1 MAGQYRASKSRTQN
15 RPGWSISFRH
25 PLRPDARGKSGL
37 KVRRGLG
44 TDDGQEADSL
54 VAQMNEILTDESW
67 WNASKRQEA
76 ERRFSRVIVDV
87 FYDDIQAGQTDTRR
101 LREQH
106 IPLPSA
112 EDGYSRVMFVG
123 TTGAGKTSLLRH
135 FIGSDPE
142 TDRFPS
148 TSTAKTTISDIEII
162 PSEGQFAAA
171 VTFFSEHRVQANVE
185 DCLADAC
192 LAAWEDS
199 ADEKIIEELL
209 NHDDQKFRLSYV
221 LGSWQKAKSPVSEDD
236 WSFDGDDADEIG
248 SAVSSEDELSDEE
261 RRGNQTALERYLD
274 RVKALAGKVSI
285 AISDD
290 LGEDIQNLRGSDRDA
305 AEDLFEEYVQHEP
318 QFAEIVHDLLD
329 GIRSRFD
336 LIEAGDLRR
345 RRSGWPELWTY
356 TTQDRSDFIRHV
368 RWFSSNYAPQFG
380 RLLTPLV
387 DGVRVRGPL
396 FPGFDDI
403 QPRLVLLD
411 GQGLGHTPES
421 SSSVTT
427 HITRRY
433 QDVNVILLIDSAQ
446 NPMQAAPLAVLR
458 SVASSGHNGKLAIAF
473 THFDQVK
480 GDNLPGFGAKR
491 AHVMASVTNALNSL
505 KDILGAP
512 VIRAVERDLDER
524 CFMLGGLHFATNR
537 LPGGVIK
544 EMHGLLGFFARAIEP
559 PRPPEAGPVYDMTGL
574 LFAVQAAANDFQQP
588 WKARLGLG
596 SHDGVRREHWTRVKA
611 LNRRIAGELDDE
623 YDTLRPIADLVARLS
638 ESISRFL
645 DSPLAWTREPEN
657 EEEAEIAIATVR
669 RAVFNELHD
678 FVAARVIEGHLP
690 QWREAHDLRGRGST
704 FVRAREIRDIYEASA
719 PVPTAVVTE
728 PSIVFLRQVRALV
741 HRSIEE
747 NGGELRVSSVA

>member
-1 MAGQYRASKSRTQN
+1 MTGQYTASKSQTQN
-15 RPGWSISFRH
+15 RPGWSMSFRH
-25 PLRPDARGKSGL
+25 PLRPDARGKPGL

-44 TDDGQEADSL
+44 TDDGDEADRL
-54 VAQMNEILTDESW
+54 VAEMNEILSDESW

-76 ERRFSRVIVDV
+76 ERRFSKVIVDA
-87 FYDDIQAGQTDTRR
+87 FYDDIQAGRTDTWA

-142 TDRFPS
+142 KDRFPS
-148 TSTAKTTISDIEII
+148 TSTAKTTISDIEVI
-162 PSEGQFAAA
+162 PAEGPFAAV

-192 LAAWEDS
+192 LAVWEG
-199 ADEKIIEELL
+199 APDEKIIDELL
-209 NHDDQKFRLSYV
+209 NHDDQKFRLGYI
-221 LGSWQKAKSPVSEDD
+221 LGSWRKAKTRVSQDD
-236 WSFDGDDADEIG
+236 WSFDDDSADDLDSSESLDDEIP
-248 SAVSSEDELSDEE
+248 EDE
-261 RRGNQTALERYLD
+261 RRENQAALERYLD
-274 RVKALAGKVSI
+274 RIKALASKVST
-285 AISDD
+285 AISGE
-290 LGEDIQNLRGSDRDA
+290 LGENIKDLKGSDRDA

-318 QFAEIVHDLLD
+318 DFAEIVHDILD
-329 GIRSRFD
+329 DVRSRFE
-336 LIEAGDLRR
+336 LIEAGDLQR
-345 RRSGWPELWTY
+345 RRSGWPEIWTY
-356 TTQDRSDFIRHV
+356 ETEDRSDFIRQV

-387 DGVRVRGPL
+387 DGVRAKGPL

-433 QDVNVILLIDSAQ
+433 RDVDVILLVDSAQ
-446 NPMQAAPLAVLR
+446 NPMQAAPLAVMR
-458 SVASSGHNGKLAIAF
+458 SVASSGHNDKLAIAF

-480 GDNLPGFGAKR
+480 GDNLPRFEDKR
-491 AHVMASVTNALNSL
+491 NHVLASVTNALSSL
-505 KDILGAP
+505 KDVLGAP
-512 VIRAVERDLDER
+512 VIRALERDLDDR
-524 CFMLGGLHFATNR
+524 CFMLGGLHIATNK

-544 EMHGLLGFFARAIEP
+544 EMNGLLKFFERAIQP
-559 PRPPEAGPVYDMTGL
+559 PPPPEACPVYDITGL
-574 LFAVQAAANDFQQP
+574 LFAVQAAANAFQRP
-588 WKARLGLG
+588 WNARLGLG
-596 SHDGVRREHWTRVKA
+596 SHEGVRREHWTRVKA

-645 DSPLAWTREPEN
+645 DSPTRWTREPED
-657 EEEAEIAIATVR
+657 ESEAEAAIATVR
-669 RAVFNELHD
+669 RAVFNDLHD
-678 FVAARVIEGHLP
+678 FVAGRMIGAHLP
-690 QWREAHDLRGRGST
+690 NWREAYELRGRGST
-704 FVRAREIRDIYEASA
+704 FDRAREIRGIYEAAA
-719 PVPTAVVTE
+719 PVPTAVVTQ
-728 PSIVFLRQVRALV
+728 PSAEFLRDIRALV
-741 HRSIEE
+741 TRSIQD
-747 NGGELRVSSVA
+747 NGGELSMSSVA